1 MIAQHL
7 RKNDKGYTVGAVAI
21 QADALRADAIGA
33 DAIGADALGADA
45 SERRSN

>member
-7 RKNDKGYTVGAVAI
+7 RKNDKGYSVWADTLG
-21 QADALRADAIGA
+21 ADAIGVDAIGA
-33 DAIGADALGADA
+33 DTIGADA